1 MSLPIDYAE
10 VLGALKQRIHD
21 AQLAALRAVNCDL

>member
-1 MSLPIDYAE
+1 MSLPTDYAE

-21 AQLAALRAVNCDL
+21 AQLAAARSQS